1 MLRVTDILEA
11 KPAGHQR
18 LPDRLRALRTG
29 HPLVQLDDDRANPR
43 EIHVRHELHLT
54 SLDVDDEERRFDR
67 ADLLI
72 ECLTCT
78 VIVETVPGRFQVEEH
93 QDSRFR

>member
-1 MLRVTDILEA
+1 MLRVTDILEV

-18 LPDRLRALRTG
+18 LPDRLCALRTG

-43 EIHVRHELHLT
+43 EIHV
-54 SLDVDDEERRFDR
+54 
-67 ADLLI
+67 
-72 ECLTCT
+72 
-78 VIVETVPGRFQVEEH
+78 PGRFQVEEH